1 MRKKSI
7 IAGAIAAVLVLGA
20 GAGVLAS
27 QDKAGGYSYLDE
39 SGNIDFASY
48 FTVEGATTTLRED
61 SLDFVL
67 TGTEAKLTFNKP
79 VASDQFGL
87 KFAGLEGNKMT
98 EVEVVLADV
107 EDETQKASLIFNKMS
122 DVSSLAKLGN
132 TERAFIVAGSFYKEN
147 NADFYAHYDGAF
159 KAFTD
164 NLTYTIPIVESVD
177 GSYFDGFPS
186 HKANLTILL
195 KGESGSTFRLK
206 EINRQRM
213 GTLYA
218 EDTETP
224 VITIVDPVT
233 KGVLGST
240 ITLPKAFAMDVLA
253 DKATLTMTV
262 TDPDGEEVKTTDGKK
277 LTDVDPGKDYKI
289 KLEKFGSYRMA
300 FVATDGENKTR
311 PETSLLV
318 VQDNQGPTIELK
330 EAIPTSYKVGD
341 KLKFPEVTYS
351 DNSCADEEIVSWVTV
366 KYPSGVIMEAEGSV
380 ELTEEGQYEITFLA
394 QDAIGNLSRISAKTY
409 AEGE

>member
-1 MRKKSI
+1 MKNKRM
-7 IAGAIAAVLVLGA
+7 IAVAVAAVLVFAAGIGA
-20 GAGVLAS
+20 LAS
-27 QDKAGGYSYLDE
+27 QNKAGGYSYLDKD
-39 SGNIDFASY
+39 GKIDFASY
-48 FTVEGATTTLRED
+48 FTMEGATATLQED

-79 VASDQFGL
+79 LASDQFGL

-98 EVEVVLADV
+98 EVEVILTDV
-107 EDETQKASLIFNKMS
+107 EDESQKTSLVFNKMS

-195 KGESGSTFRLK
+195 KGEAGSTFRLK

-224 VITIVDPVT
+224 SITVVDPVT
-233 KGVLGST
+233 KGVVGST
-240 ITLPKAFAMDVLA
+240 ITLPKSFAMDVLA
-253 DKATLTMTV
+253 DTATVTMTV

-277 LTDVDPGKDYKI
+277 LTDVDPSKDYKI
-289 KLEKFGSYRMA
+289 KLEKYGSYRMA
-300 FVATDGENKTR
+300 LVATDGENKTR

-318 VQDNQGPTIELK
+318 VQDNQGPTIEVK
-330 EAIPTSYKVGD
+330 EAIPTSFKVGD
-341 KLKFPEVTYS
+341 TLKFPEVTYS
-351 DNSCADEEIVSWVTV
+351 DNSCADEEIVTWVTV
-366 KYPSGVIMEAEGSV
+366 KHPSGIIVEAEKSV
-380 ELTEEGQYEITFLA
+380 ELAEEGQYEITFLA
-394 QDAIGNLSRISAKTY
+394 QDAIGNLSRVSMKTY